1 MTLTSTKTEEIISI
15 DNIPNTIST
24 PQIKPQAAKPII
36 KQIISKAFF
45 GKNNCLKVT
54 FNNQRDCYFEFGT
67 ALKEK
72 WSWKKVKLNDGEL
85 GDILRVLEGKSQSVS
100 FFHDFKGDKTQIWI
114 NKKDDLFFI
123 KVRELSKSL
132 STGEQRVL
140 EELLK
145 FMIMRSS
152 LLY

>member
-1 MTLTSTKTEEIISI
+1 MTLTSTKDETIISI
-15 DNIPNTIST
+15 ENIPST
-24 PQIKPQAAKPII
+24 TTTSQIKPKI

-67 ALKEK
+67 SKQEK

-85 GDILRVLEGKSQSVS
+85 GDILRVLEGKSLSVS

-152 LLY
+152 LLF